1 MDATAQSAPPAVQVP
16 WWLVL
21 LQGIAAVI
29 IGVLLLTNP
38 NETLFALIVLLGI
51 YWLIGGIL
59 DLVGLF
65 IDRSMWG
72 WKLFTGVI
80 GIVAG
85 IVILR
90 HPYWSSVLVP
100 LTLTWVLGIFGIVI
114 GAVAIVRAFMGGGW
128 GVGILGAVSLVLGVI
143 LLANPLVSTVVLVY
157 AVAIWAIIGGV
168 VAIVM
173 SFRLRA
179 PGPSASP
186 DARQR
191 QVTAS

>member
-1 MDATAQSAPPAVQVP
+1 MDATVPGTSTAVQVP

-29 IGVLLLTNP
+29 IGVLLITNTST
-38 NETLFALIVLLGI
+38 TLFALVVLLGI
-51 YWLIGGIL
+51 YWLIGGIF

-72 WKLFTGVI
+72 WKLVTGII

-90 HPYWSSVLVP
+90 HPYWASVLVP
-100 LTLTWVLGIFGIVI
+100 VTLTWILGFFGIAI
-114 GAVAIVRAFMGGGW
+114 GAGAIVRAFMGGGW
-128 GVGILGAVSLVLGVI
+128 GVGILGVLSLVLGII
-143 LLANPLVSTVVLVY
+143 LLLNPLVSTTVLVY

-179 PGPSASP
+179 PRPTTAE
-186 DARQR
+186 AQQR
-191 QVTAS
+191 QVPA

>member
-1 MDATAQSAPPAVQVP
+1 MDATVRDTPAAVPFP

-38 NETLFALIVLLGI
+38 GATLFALIVLLGI
-51 YWLIGGIL
+51 YWLVGGIF

-65 IDRSMWG
+65 MDRAMWG

-90 HPYWSSVLVP
+90 HPYWSTVLVP
-100 LTLTWVLGIFGIVI
+100 LTLTWILGIFGVVI
-114 GAVAIVRAFMGGGW
+114 GAIAIIRAIMGAGW
-128 GVGILGAVSLVLGVI
+128 GVAILGVLSLVLGVI
-143 LLANPLVSTVVLVY
+143 LLLNPLVSTTVLIY
-157 AVAIWAIIGGV
+157 AAAIWAIVGGV
-168 VAIVM
+168 IAIVM
-173 SFRLRA
+173 AFRLRT
-179 PGPSASP
+179 PGPSQE
-186 DARQR
+186 ARQR
-191 QVTAS
+191 QVPAQ